1 MPCLPGT
8 APALVGERRNGM
20 TACPIPHPILGCF
33 GQSDGP
39 IGGTI
44 PKLVTRCEVVNIAV
58 GLL

>member
-1 MPCLPGT
+1 
-8 APALVGERRNGM
+8 M
-20 TACPIPHPILGCF
+20 TACSNPHPILGLF
-33 GQSDGP
+33 GHTNEP